1 MKVFIGGG
9 LVSVNVFVVS
19 KFVFLIFKK
28 NICVL
33 VCFVEN
39 RFKGFLVKK
48 LNVNIAGI
56 KDVIFWGN
64 IGVFIIV
71 DFRNVRVYGFDGVI
85 WGLYI
90 FGFIWYVLEMVYDDK
105 WLVGEFLEILKKFMN
120 IVKSLKGI
128 FFLLGSFVVL
138 I

>member
-48 LNVNIAGI
+48 LNVNIVGI

-71 DFRNVRVYGFDGVI
+71 DFEMLGFMVLMVLFGD
-85 WGLYI
+85 YI
-90 FGFIWYVLEMVYDDK
+90 FLDLFDMY
-105 WLVGEFLEILKKFMN
+105 
-120 IVKSLKGI
+120 
-128 FFLLGSFVVL
+128 
-138 I
+138 